1 MPRKKSKVRAAPRV
15 KRGGKLVGPSFE
27 GWETW
32 TGEAFGRFQRN
43 AHMFYYENWKYNDL
57 LASVW
62 VWMANNGYS
71 KEQIKHAKAAPGA
84 RAISNTTAIC
94 SKLIE
99 DGCPDYNEEHN
110 KYWVSCKGT
119 SGEVK
124 PLSQYIKKDVEE
136 AIEAGSL
143 VVEETKKE
151 EKIKAKVHQPTIQE
165 RITEQAANV
174 CVPIDEWLDTY
185 LDDPKAFNEK
195 EINIS
200 SHFIKN
206 KVTQAHAR
214 KIKNF
219 YDSEMQDFLDLQNMP
234 TANQLSKMEEL
245 DADMWEQLKEGYSH
259 VKKADVTK
267 LLKLYQNIH
276 DACDMIID
284 QAKATRKTRKPKQHS
299 ASKLVEK
306 LKYKKSDDKYSIVSI
321 NPTEIIHASELWV
334 FNTKTR
340 KLGKYVAENVD
351 PKGLARQGSGLSVK
365 GTTIQDFDENLS
377 VQKTLRKPDEQ
388 LREFKAAGKV
398 ALRKFMDT
406 VNTTD
411 TKLNGR
417 INNDIVLLKVN

>member
-32 TGEAFGRFQRN
+32 TGEAFSRFQRN

-62 VWMANNGYS
+62 AWMANNGYS

-99 DGCPDYNEEHN
+99 DGCPDYNEEYN
-110 KYWVSCKGT
+110 KYWLNCKGT

-151 EKIKAKVHQPTIQE
+151 EKIKEKVYQPTIQE

-174 CVPIDEWLDTY
+174 AVTIDEWLDTF
-185 LDDPKAFNEK
+185 LDNTSKFNPDEF
-195 EINIS
+195 NIK
-200 SHFIKN
+200 SHLLKN
-206 KVTQAHAR
+206 KTTQAHAR
-214 KIKNF
+214 KIIGF
-219 YDSEMQDFLDLQNMP
+219 YEKDMEDYLDLTNFP
-234 TANQLSKMEEL
+234 TSAQIKKMSEKEQDL
-245 DADMWEQLKEGYSH
+245 LEQLKEGYSNFTKSDI
-259 VKKADVTK
+259 KKI
-267 LLKLYQNIH
+267 LKAYQNII
-276 DACDMIID
+276 DACNMIIES
-284 QAKATRKTRKPKQHS
+284 AKATRKVRKPKQRS
-299 ASKLVEK
+299 ATKVVEK
-306 LKYKKSDDKYSIVSI
+306 LKYKKQDDKYNLVSI
-321 NPTEIIHASELWV
+321 NPVEIIGANEIWV
-334 FNTKTR
+334 FNCKTR
-340 KLGKYVAENVD
+340 KLGKYVASNVD
-351 PKGLARQGSGLSVK
+351 PRGLARDGSGLSVK
-365 GTTIQDFDENLS
+365 GTTIIGFDENLS
-377 VQKTLRKPDEQ
+377 IQKTLRKPDVQ
-388 LREFKAAGKV
+388 LKEFKAAGKV
-398 ALRKFMDT
+398 ALRKFLDEIAA
-406 VNTTD
+406 VD

-417 INNDIVLLKVN
+417 INVDTVLLKVN

>member
-1 MPRKKSKVRAAPRV
+1 
-15 KRGGKLVGPSFE
+15 
-27 GWETW
+27 
-32 TGEAFGRFQRN
+32 
-43 AHMFYYENWKYNDL
+43 
-57 LASVW
+57 
-62 VWMANNGYS
+62 
-71 KEQIKHAKAAPGA
+71 
-84 RAISNTTAIC
+84 
-94 SKLIE
+94 
-99 DGCPDYNEEHN
+99 
-110 KYWVSCKGT
+110 
-119 SGEVK
+119 
-124 PLSQYIKKDVEE
+124 
-136 AIEAGSL
+136 
-143 VVEETKKE
+143 
-151 EKIKAKVHQPTIQE
+151 
-165 RITEQAANV
+165 
-174 CVPIDEWLDTY
+174 
-185 LDDPKAFNEK
+185 
-195 EINIS
+195 
-200 SHFIKN
+200 
-206 KVTQAHAR
+206 
-214 KIKNF
+214 
-219 YDSEMQDFLDLQNMP
+219 MQDFLDLQNMP

-365 GTTIQDFDENLS
+365 GTTIQDFDEKLS